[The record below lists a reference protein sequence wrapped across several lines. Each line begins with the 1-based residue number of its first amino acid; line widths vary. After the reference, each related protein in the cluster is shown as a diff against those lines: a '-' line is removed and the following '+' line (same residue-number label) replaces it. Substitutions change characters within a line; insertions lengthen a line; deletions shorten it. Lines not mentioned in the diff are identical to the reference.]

1 MILAGAARLAR
12 AGGLVGPTR
21 MADVLEERMTA
32 DAAVSRLS
40 QVSRRDFLKRA
51 SLGAL
56 GVAAGPAVMSQRVE
70 AAEAAPATWDVLVA
84 GGGPAGLAAAVSAA
98 RMRARTLLVERY
110 GFLGGMATAGL
121 VNPFM
126 GFHIAGKPIIEGILE
141 EVIERLKATGGWST
155 PRAPLAFDA
164 EAFKFVADDM
174 CREAKVRLLLHS
186 WVAKPVV
193 KRSRIEAVVVE
204 NKSGTQRLDARVYV
218 DATGDADLAFRA
230 GVPCEIGREEDGLT
244 QPMTLCFRMAD
255 VEIDRMPPRQ
265 EINRL
270 YDEARATGEVEN
282 PRENVLFFFVP
293 APGVVHFNTTR
304 VVRRSGVDAED
315 LTAAELEAR
324 RQVRDM
330 VAFLKSRVA
339 GFERS
344 YLQVV
349 APQIGVRES
358 RRIVGDYVVTGDDI
372 IEARKFEDAVARGNY
387 PIDIHN
393 PAGSGTV
400 IRTLPPGES
409 YDLPYRCM
417 VPKRINNLL
426 VAGRS
431 VSATHEAQAALRIM
445 PICMAL
451 GQAAGIA
458 AAMCARKGIAPRD
471 LPYRDLRGW
480 LLRRDANLLP
490 RR

>member
-1 MILAGAARLAR
+1 M
-12 AGGLVGPTR
+12 
-21 MADVLEERMTA
+21 MA
-32 DAAVSRLS
+32 DAAVLHLS
-40 QVSRRDFLKRA
+40 QFSRRDFLKRA

-56 GVAAGPAVMSQRVE
+56 GMAAAPAVMGRR
-70 AAEAAPATWDVLVA
+70 AEAAGAAPEIWDVLVA

-126 GFHIAGKPIIEGILE
+126 SFHIAGKPIIEGVLE
-141 EVIERLKATGGWST
+141 EVIERLKAAGGWSS
-155 PRAPLAFDA
+155 PRTSLAFDA

-174 CREAKVRLLLHS
+174 CREAGVNLLLHTWLGKPTVKRGAIE
-186 WVAKPVV
+186 WVA
-193 KRSRIEAVVVE
+193 AE
-204 NKSGTQRLDARVYV
+204 NKSGTQRLSARVYV
-218 DATGDADLAFRA
+218 DATGDADLAARA
-230 GVPCEIGREEDGLT
+230 RVPCKVGRDEDGLT
-244 QPMTLCFRMAD
+244 QPMTLCFRIAEVD
-255 VEIDRMPPRQ
+255 IERMPPR
-265 EINRL
+265 EELNRL
-270 YDEARATGEVEN
+270 YDAAREAGEVTN

-293 APGVVHFNTTR
+293 APRVVHFNTTR
-304 VVRRSGVDAED
+304 VVQRSGVDAAD
-315 LTAAELEAR
+315 LTAAEVEAR

-330 VAFLKSRVA
+330 VAFLRSRVA
-339 GFERS
+339 GFEKS
-344 YLQVV
+344 YLQTM

-358 RRIVGDYVVTGDDI
+358 RRIVGEYVVTGEDI
-372 IEARKFEDAVARGNY
+372 LEARKFDDAVARGNY

-393 PAGSGTV
+393 PAGGGTV
-400 IRTLPPGES
+400 IQHPPRGDS

-417 VPKRINNLL
+417 VPKRVNNLL

-458 AAMCARKGIAPRD
+458 AAMSARKGIAPRD
-471 LPYRDLRGW
+471 LPYRDLRQW
-480 LLRRDANLLP
+480 LLRRDANLL
-490 RR
+490 RKR